1 VIIPQATLPS
11 SNSRHSSGSVKPPEG
26 EGAETGEGVGV
37 VPLLVVLQTP
47 LQSKNT
53 QPVLSSFEQSCSLAE
68 EPAGQVVQLR
78 QIGLSVKSSGVRSST
93 NVWQV
98 AQSPGPL
105 KPAGQLKKTVTYPS
119 PTIPQPTL
127 PWSVSKQPAGSP
139 EFVEGVGGG
148 GVDAGD
154 GVGGENDGEVGT
166 VPPLQV
172 PSQLN
177 VMQPVVNSFEQSY
190 AKGEAPLAHTE
201 QLEQIGLSVTSSGV
215 VSPMREITSQSS
227 QSSGP
232 DRLAGQSTN
241 TAR

>member
-105 KPAGQLKKTVTYPS
+105 KPVGQLKKTVTYPS

-127 PWSVSKQPAGSP
+127 PWYLP
-139 EFVEGVGGG
+139 E
-148 GVDAGD
+148 APCLLKAW
-154 GVGGENDGEVGT
+154 EVG
-166 VPPLQV
+166 
-172 PSQLN
+172 
-177 VMQPVVNSFEQSY
+177 E
-190 AKGEAPLAHTE
+190 
-201 QLEQIGLSVTSSGV
+201 
-215 VSPMREITSQSS
+215 
-227 QSSGP
+227 
-232 DRLAGQSTN
+232 
-241 TAR
+241 